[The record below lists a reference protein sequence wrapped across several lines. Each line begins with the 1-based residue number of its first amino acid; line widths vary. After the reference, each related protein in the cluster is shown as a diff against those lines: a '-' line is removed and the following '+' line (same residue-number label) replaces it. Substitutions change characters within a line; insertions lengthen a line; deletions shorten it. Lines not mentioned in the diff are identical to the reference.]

1 VRELIPGVAELL
13 VQSRMRTQL
22 RNKRAV
28 EWRAAVFY
36 RAAMA
41 RLTLKHVFNTDAE
54 TFWSKVFFDEE
65 YNRRLYLDAL
75 GFRGFELLELTKNP
89 DGSVDRRV
97 RTTPKEEVPG
107 ILKKYI
113 GGEFSYM
120 EQGHFDPVKK
130 LWKYKIE
137 PSQMAEKVHIAGE
150 YWVEPRG
157 EKQIERVCT
166 VDLEVKVPFIGGG
179 IEAFIG
185 DQTKRSYELAHAFTN
200 KFLAEKG
207 L

>member
-1 VRELIPGVAELL
+1 
-13 VQSRMRTQL
+13 M
-22 RNKRAV
+22 
-28 EWRAAVFY
+28 
-36 RAAMA
+36 AAMTK
-41 RLTLKHVFNTDAE
+41 LSLKHLFNTDQD

-65 YNRRLYLDAL
+65 YNRRLYLEAL
-75 GFRGFELLELTKNP
+75 GFRALDLLELKRNP

-120 EQGHFDPVKK
+120 EEGHFDPTKK
-130 LWKYKIE
+130 RWTYRIA
-137 PSQMAEKVHIAGE
+137 PSQMADKVHIGGE
-150 YWVEPRG
+150 YWLEPRG
-157 EKQIERVCT
+157 DKQVERICT
-166 VDLEVKVPFIGGG
+166 VDLEVKVPFIGAG
-179 IEAFIG
+179 IEAFIA